1 MAEPRIPPH
10 SIDAER
16 AVLGALLTGEN
27 VYDSISSIVTRSDF
41 YRDAHRIIFE
51 AIENIQHS
59 HQRPDMVL
67 LVEEL
72 KRLNKLDEVGGINYI
87 TDITNASSATYN
99 VEEHARIVAGKAQLR
114 RLIDAGNKIVGES
127 YASDKSVPDILN
139 DAEVAI
145 LGVTGQLKAET
156 SFVNLGDVL
165 PQIITRLGEL
175 QNHGDTLTGI
185 STGFRDLDRV
195 TNGLQRSDLIL
206 VAARPSMGKT
216 AFTLNLAYNVAVK
229 GKGSVAFFSL
239 EMSAEQLVGRI
250 LSSATEIDSD
260 KLRTGQLRPEDWN
273 KVASQMG
280 TLLSSQLYIDDTPG
294 LTVQMMRSK
303 LRRLKVEKGLDL
315 IIVDYVQLMTGR
327 NGGNSDNRQQEISEI
342 SRNLKLIA
350 REMNVPLI
358 ALSQLSRGVESRT
371 DKRPVLSDL
380 RESGSLEQDADIVVF
395 LYRDKYYS
403 KDDTQEDITE
413 VIIRKHRNG
422 ALGTINLLF
431 QGELTRF
438 RDTTLRTEEDG
449 M

>member
-1 MAEPRIPPH
+1 MAEARIPPH
-10 SIDAER
+10 SIEAEK
-16 AVLGALLTGEN
+16 AVLGALLTEDDI
-27 VYDSISSIVTRSDF
+27 YDSVSSIVGRSDF
-41 YRDAHRIIFE
+41 YRDAHRIIYE
-51 AIENIQHS
+51 AIENIV
-59 HQRPDMVL
+59 RRGNRRVDMVL
-67 LVEEL
+67 LTEEL
-72 KRLNKLDEVGGINYI
+72 TRMKKLDEVGGINYI
-87 TDITNASSATYN
+87 AELTNDAMSSFN
-99 VEEHARIVAGKAQLR
+99 VEEHARIVSEKATLR
-114 RLIDAGNKIVGES
+114 RLIDAGNRIVGES
-127 YASDKSVPDILN
+127 YDDSKPVPDILN
-139 DAEVAI
+139 DAESGI
-145 LGVTGQLKAET
+145 LNVTGAVKAET
-156 SFVNLGDVL
+156 SFVSLGDVMTKVMKR
-165 PQIITRLGEL
+165 IGDL
-175 QNHGDTLTGI
+175 QNYGDSLTGI
-185 STGFRDLDRV
+185 ATGFKDLDKL

-250 LSSATEIDSD
+250 LSSAAEVPSD
-260 KLRTGQLRPEDWN
+260 RLRTGRLLQEDWP
-273 KVASQMG
+273 KIIGQLERLGESK
-280 TLLSSQLYIDDTPG
+280 LYIDDTPG

-303 LRRLKVEKGLDL
+303 LRRLKVEQGLDL

-350 REMNVPLI
+350 REMDVPLI

-371 DKRPVLSDL
+371 DKRPLLSDL
-380 RESGSLEQDADIVVF
+380 RESGSLEQDADIVIF

-403 KDDTQEDITE
+403 KDENQEDITE

-422 ALGTINLLF
+422 ALDTVKLLF

-438 RDTTLRTEEDG
+438 RDVTMREDE

>member
-10 SIDAER
+10 SIEAER

-41 YRDAHRIIFE
+41 YRDAHRIMYE

-59 HQRPDMVL
+59 HQRPDMIL

-72 KRLNKLDEVGGINYI
+72 NRLKKLEEVGGINYI
-87 TDITNASSATYN
+87 TDITNAASAVYN
-99 VEEHARIVAGKAQLR
+99 VEEHARIIAGKAQLR
-114 RLIDAGNKIVGES
+114 RLIDVGNRIVGES
-127 YASDKSVPDILN
+127 YATTKSVPEILN
-139 DAEVAI
+139 DAEVGI

-156 SFVNLGDVL
+156 SFVSLGNVL
-165 PQIITRLGEL
+165 PNLISRLGEL

-185 STGFRDLDRV
+185 STGFKDLDNI

-250 LSSATEIDSD
+250 LSSATEVPSH
-260 KLRTGQLRPEDWN
+260 KLRTGQLQPADWDE
-273 KVASQMG
+273 VAKQMDS
-280 TLLSSQLYIDDTPG
+280 LMSSKLYIDDTPG

>member
-1 MAEPRIPPH
+1 MAEARIPPH
-10 SIDAER
+10 SIEAEK
-16 AVLGALLTGEN
+16 AVLGALLTEN
-27 VYDSISSIVTRSDF
+27 DIYDSVSSIVGRSDF
-41 YRDAHRIIFE
+41 YRDAHRIIYE
-51 AIENIQHS
+51 AIENIV
-59 HQRPDMVL
+59 RRGNRRVDMVL
-67 LVEEL
+67 LTEEL
-72 KRLNKLDEVGGINYI
+72 TRMKKLDEVGGINYI
-87 TDITNASSATYN
+87 AELTNDAMSSFN
-99 VEEHARIVAGKAQLR
+99 VEEHARIVAEKSTLR
-114 RLIDAGNKIVGES
+114 RLIDAGNRIVGES
-127 YASDKSVPDILN
+127 YNGDKTVPDILN
-139 DAEVAI
+139 DAESSI
-145 LGVTGQLKAET
+145 LNVTGAVKAET
-156 SFVNLGDVL
+156 SFVSLGDVMTNVMKR
-165 PQIITRLGEL
+165 IGEL
-175 QNHGDTLTGI
+175 QNYGDSLTGI
-185 STGFRDLDRV
+185 STGFKDLDKI

-229 GKGSVAFFSL
+229 GKGAVAFFSL

-250 LSSATEIDSD
+250 LSSATEVPSD
-260 KLRTGQLRPEDWN
+260 RLRTGRLLQEDWP
-273 KVASQMG
+273 KLIGQLEQLGESK
-280 TLLSSQLYIDDTPG
+280 LYIDDTPG

-303 LRRLKVEKGLDL
+303 LRRLKVEQGLDL

-350 REMNVPLI
+350 REMDVPLI

-403 KDDTQEDITE
+403 KDENQEDVTE

-422 ALGTINLLF
+422 ALGTVNLLF
-431 QGELTRF
+431 QGEFTRF
-438 RDTTLRTEEDG
+438 RDITMRTDE

>member
-1 MAEPRIPPH
+1 MAEARIPPH
-10 SIDAER
+10 SIEAEK
-16 AVLGALLTGEN
+16 AVLGALLTEN
-27 VYDSISSIVTRSDF
+27 DIYDSVSSIVGRSDF
-41 YRDAHRIIFE
+41 YRDAHRIIYE
-51 AIENIQHS
+51 AIENIV
-59 HQRPDMVL
+59 RRGNRRVDMVL
-67 LVEEL
+67 LTEEL
-72 KRLNKLDEVGGINYI
+72 TRMKKLDEVGGINYI
-87 TDITNASSATYN
+87 AELTNDAMSSFN
-99 VEEHARIVAGKAQLR
+99 VEEHARIVAEKSTLR
-114 RLIDAGNKIVGES
+114 RLIDAGNRIVGES
-127 YASDKSVPDILN
+127 YNGDKTVPDILN
-139 DAEVAI
+139 DAESSI
-145 LGVTGQLKAET
+145 LNVTGAVKAET
-156 SFVNLGDVL
+156 SFVSLGDVMTNVMKR
-165 PQIITRLGEL
+165 IGEL
-175 QNHGDTLTGI
+175 QNYGDSLTGI
-185 STGFRDLDRV
+185 STGFKDLDKI

-250 LSSATEIDSD
+250 LSSATEVPSD
-260 KLRTGQLRPEDWN
+260 RLRTGRLLQEDWP
-273 KVASQMG
+273 KLIGQLEQLGESK
-280 TLLSSQLYIDDTPG
+280 LYIDDTPG

-303 LRRLKVEKGLDL
+303 LRRLKVEQGLDL

-350 REMNVPLI
+350 RGRDVP
-358 ALSQLSRGVESRT
+358 LSQLSRGVESRT

-403 KDDTQEDITE
+403 KDENQEDVTE

-422 ALGTINLLF
+422 ALGTVNLLF
-431 QGELTRF
+431 QGEFTRF
-438 RDTTLRTEEDG
+438 RDITMRTDE

>member
-1 MAEPRIPPH
+1 MAEARIPPH
-10 SIDAER
+10 SIEAEK
-16 AVLGALLTGEN
+16 AVLGALLTEDDI
-27 VYDSISSIVTRSDF
+27 YDSVSSIVGRADF
-41 YRDAHRIIFE
+41 YRDAHRIIYE
-51 AIENIQHS
+51 AIENIV
-59 HQRPDMVL
+59 RRGNRRVDMVL
-67 LVEEL
+67 LTEEL
-72 KRLNKLDEVGGINYI
+72 TRMKKLDEVGGINYI
-87 TDITNASSATYN
+87 AELTNDAMSSFN
-99 VEEHARIVAGKAQLR
+99 VDEHARIVSEKATLR
-114 RLIDAGNKIVGES
+114 RLIDAGNRIVGES
-127 YASDKSVPDILN
+127 YEDAKPVPDILN
-139 DAEVAI
+139 DAESGI
-145 LGVTGQLKAET
+145 LNVTGAVKAET
-156 SFVNLGDVL
+156 SFVSLGDVMTKVMKR
-165 PQIITRLGEL
+165 IGDL
-175 QNHGDTLTGI
+175 QNYGDSLTGI
-185 STGFRDLDRV
+185 ATGFKDLDKL

-250 LSSATEIDSD
+250 LSSAAEVPSD
-260 KLRTGQLRPEDWN
+260 RLRTGRLLQEDWP
-273 KVASQMG
+273 KIIGQLERLGESK
-280 TLLSSQLYIDDTPG
+280 LYIDDTPG

-303 LRRLKVEKGLDL
+303 LRRLKVEQGLDL

-350 REMNVPLI
+350 REMDVPLI

-371 DKRPVLSDL
+371 DKRPLLSDL
-380 RESGSLEQDADIVVF
+380 RESGSLEQDADIVIF

-403 KDDTQEDITE
+403 KDENQEDITE

-422 ALGTINLLF
+422 ALDTVKLLF

-438 RDTTLRTEEDG
+438 RDVTMREDE